1 MFYGPIIF
9 EVNVYL
15 FLDYLLLESE
25 EDSAKDESAEV
36 GESKVVKL
44 ESRLFFEI
52 QKPLPQSSEAWS
64 NILRTSPIGIL
75 SFSLEERLRR
85 QPQPLFEIQHI

>member
-1 MFYGPIIF
+1 MEFSIIF
-9 EVNVYL
+9 SNEGFPKGRCKKKNVHCHNLSPYVI
-15 FLDYLLLESE
+15 FLDP
-25 EDSAKDESAEV
+25 ED
-36 GESKVVKL
+36 
-44 ESRLFFEI
+44 RLFFEI

-85 QPQPLFEIQHI
+85 QPQPLFDIQHI

>member
-1 MFYGPIIF
+1 MIHKNANFCALEAFVQSVELGDP
-9 EVNVYL
+9 L
-15 FLDYLLLESE
+15 LGFLELL
-25 EDSAKDESAEV
+25 
-36 GESKVVKL
+36 G
-44 ESRLFFEI
+44 RPFFAT

-64 NILRTSPIGIL
+64 IILRTSPIGIL